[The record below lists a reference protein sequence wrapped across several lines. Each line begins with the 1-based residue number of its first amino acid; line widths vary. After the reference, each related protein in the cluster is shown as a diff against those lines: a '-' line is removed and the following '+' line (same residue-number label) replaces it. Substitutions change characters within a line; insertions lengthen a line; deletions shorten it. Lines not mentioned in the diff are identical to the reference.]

1 MGLPETAIAEL
12 APGGEPVHGTPLA
25 GVAVQHAL
33 AGKAGVLPV
42 RGGEWRWTLAEGHA
56 PGHMMLFDAAT
67 GTLLGADQFL
77 QKWKTPLI
85 VSDPDFDSFGAYFG
99 SIDAALALAPLRIC
113 SSHTETIEPAVPW
126 LEATRASLE
135 RRLARVEIAVRDGA
149 ATAEETLTAL
159 VPAASRGPL
168 RIVFLRENLAMLR
181 HLAAGGRLVRS
192 TPGEGAESFQ
202 PAD

>member
-1 MGLPETAIAEL
+1 
-12 APGGEPVHGTPLA
+12 
-25 GVAVQHAL
+25 
-33 AGKAGVLPV
+33 
-42 RGGEWRWTLAEGHA
+42 
-56 PGHMMLFDAAT
+56 
-67 GTLLGADQFL
+67 
-77 QKWKTPLI
+77 
-85 VSDPDFDSFGAYFG
+85 
-99 SIDAALALAPLRIC
+99 
-113 SSHTETIEPAVPW
+113 
-126 LEATRASLE
+126 
-135 RRLARVEIAVRDGA
+135 VEIAVRDGA